1 MNDLV
6 KEAPYHPGYE
16 DAAFDSVADKRIEEL
31 NEFRIANARHLKF
44 SKVIVEFN
52 KSKHGLE

>member
-16 DAAFDSVADKRIEEL
+16 DAAFGDVPNKTMDEL
-31 NEFRIANARHLKF
+31 NAYRVANARHEKF
-44 SKVIVEFN
+44 AKVIIEFI
-52 KSKHGLE
+52 KSSNGSK